1 MILLAQDVIAQALID
16 LGVKIVTYVP
26 GFGASEAFDSYNIKA
41 QKMPILSFHE
51 ETAFSIAH
59 GGSLVGCRTAVLL
72 KAQGFMKAANAVTDS
87 QYAQN
92 TGGFVSFIF
101 DDTVGISSDNILE
114 INPILKG
121 MYFPFKI
128 ATAERLYED
137 IVKAYLFSEQNRRP
151 VAVIIDCKII
161 NKKIEFKQN
170 TTVKK
175 QFTYAR
181 NILDTVISPLFAD
194 YQYKVFKAK
203 NSNSELK
210 QINVPALPHFP
221 EGVPDKYRNAAEKY
235 VPFFN
240 VFKQYKGDIV
250 TGDTSA
256 SSNFSLPPYNC
267 IDLVTHI
274 GGSVPLAGGAF
285 LAGYKKVWALTGD
298 FGFISAGH
306 IGLLDIFNRQLPIKI
321 VIFYNKEAAATGGQK
336 IPKNLLKHLLA
347 GYNNYILHVSNP
359 NDPIELNQ
367 VISEAYNSDTIKI
380 VIVDF

>member
-1 MILLAQDVIAQALID
+1 MPII
-16 LGVKIVTYVP
+16 
-26 GFGASEAFDSYNIKA
+26 NIKFLR
-41 QKMPILSFHE
+41 Q
-51 ETAFSIAH
+51 
-59 GGSLVGCRTAVLL
+59 
-72 KAQGFMKAANAVTDS
+72 
-87 QYAQN
+87 
-92 TGGFVSFIF
+92 
-101 DDTVGISSDNILE
+101 
-114 INPILKG
+114 
-121 MYFPFKI
+121 
-128 ATAERLYED
+128 
-137 IVKAYLFSEQNRRP
+137 
-151 VAVIIDCKII
+151 
-161 NKKIEFKQN
+161 
-170 TTVKK
+170 
-175 QFTYAR
+175 
-181 NILDTVISPLFAD
+181 
-194 YQYKVFKAK
+194 K